1 MWQPLVKANYEA
13 EMGAHPSLQ
22 QITTRPRNTVHSVEA
37 NLALVSTYYLSPGIH
52 LNIGNRHVCHVHAP
66 TEAVTCKSSR
76 DESFEEKNNL
86 T

>member
-13 EMGAHPSLQ
+13 EMGAHPALQ
-22 QITTRPRNTVHSVEA
+22 QITTRPRNTVHSPS
-37 NLALVSTYYLSPGIH
+37 LVSTNYLSPGIH
-52 LNIGNRHVCHVHAP
+52 LNIGNRHVCYVHAP